1 METTVTTEVVDLDK
15 LFPGI
20 DAEDVLTS
28 KVPNILSNDNDI
40 SFLDKKP
47 GAEKIEDPKPG
58 GKENQTDPLEDPAKP
73 GGPVVDQKEAD
84 KILNSI
90 GKDESEEEGE
100 YSAGDEGKGRPK
112 SDKSALASY
121 LKEKIEAGEFAAFED
136 WDEKKQ
142 SLDDYLL
149 KQSEKSLH
157 QMLDAN
163 WESKERD
170 LLERTPQEFFESL
183 PEELQY
189 AARYVMEGGQDMKSL
204 FAALARV
211 EQVRELDP
219 ESEDGQVIIA
229 RNYLQATNFGTP
241 DEIEDE
247 IANWK
252 ESNRLEK
259 KAKDFKPKLDQMQKQ
274 QVEYQL
280 AQQADF
286 SRQQREA
293 AQMYVANVGQ
303 ALQKGELN
311 GIKLD
316 RKTQA
321 MLYEGLTNVAYPS
334 ASGKATNLLG
344 HLLDKIQY
352 VEPDFELLAEVTYLL
367 ADPEGF
373 KNNVRQQGKNTAT
386 TEIVKKL
393 KTEQQLATGS
403 SFTPGDDD
411 EPSKPAKRKLTKPR
425 NLFER

>member
-1 METTVTTEVVDLDK
+1 METTVTNEVVDLDK

-20 DAEDVLTS
+20 DTADVLTS
-28 KVPNILSNDNDI
+28 KVPSILSNDKDM
-40 SFLDKKP
+40 SFLDKP
-47 GAEKIEDPKPG
+47 GTVKLDQPADKSTGEQTK
-58 GKENQTDPLEDPAKP
+58 TDPAAPI
-73 GGPVVDQKEAD
+73 VDQTEAD

-90 GKDESEEEGE
+90 GKEDDDEDDDVDGITP
-100 YSAGDEGKGRPK
+100 SATGRPK
-112 SDKSALASY
+112 SDRSALAGY
-121 LKEKIEAGEFAAFED
+121 LKQKIEAGDFSAFED

-142 SLDDYLL
+142 TLDEYLS
-149 KQSEKSLH
+149 KQPEKVLH

-170 LLERTPQEFFESL
+170 LLERTPVEFFEAL

-189 AARYVMEGGQDMKSL
+189 AARYAMEGGQDMKGL

-219 ESEDGQVIIA
+219 EDEDGQVIIA
-229 RNYLQATNFGTP
+229 RNYLQATNFGSS
-241 DEIEDE
+241 DEIEEE

-252 ESNRLEK
+252 EGNRLEK

-280 AQQADF
+280 AQQAEF

-293 AQMYVANVGQ
+293 AQMYVANVGY
-303 ALQKGELN
+303 ALQKGDLN
-311 GIKLD
+311 GLKLD

-334 ASGKATNLLG
+334 ASGKPTNLLG
-344 HLLDKIQY
+344 HMLDRIQY
-352 VEPDFELLAEVTYLL
+352 VEPNFELLAEATYLL
-367 ADPEGF
+367 SDPEGYR
-373 KNNVRQQGKNTAT
+373 NSIRQQGKNVAT
-386 TEIVKKL
+386 TEIAKKL
-393 KTEQQLATGS
+393 KADQMNNAGGGGFEMEEV
-403 SFTPGDDD
+403 DN
-411 EPSKPAKRKLTKPR
+411 KPAKKKLSRPR

>member
-1 METTVTTEVVDLDK
+1 METTVTNEVVDLDK

-20 DAEDVLTS
+20 ETGDVLTS
-28 KVPNILSNDNDI
+28 KVPSILSNDSDM
-40 SFLDKKP
+40 SFLDKP
-47 GAEKIEDPKPG
+47 GAVKLDSAADKTADSEK
-58 GKENQTDPLEDPAKP
+58 TDA
-73 GGPVVDQKEAD
+73 GPVVSQTEAD

-90 GKDESEEEGE
+90 GKEDDDDDDDVDGITP
-100 YSAGDEGKGRPK
+100 SATGRPK
-112 SDKSALASY
+112 SDRSALAGY
-121 LKEKIEAGEFAAFED
+121 LKQKIEAGEFSAFED

-142 SLDDYLL
+142 TLDEYLS
-149 KQSEKSLH
+149 KQPEKVLH

-170 LLERTPQEFFESL
+170 LLERTPVEFFEAL

-189 AARYVMEGGQDMKSL
+189 AARYAMEGGQDMKGL

-219 ESEDGQVIIA
+219 EDEDGQVIIA
-229 RNYLQATNFGTP
+229 RNYLQATNFGTS

-247 IANWK
+247 ITNWK
-252 ESNRLEK
+252 EGNRLEK

-280 AQQADF
+280 AQQAEF

-303 ALQKGELN
+303 ALQKGDLN
-311 GIKLD
+311 GLKLD

-334 ASGKATNLLG
+334 ASGKPTNLLG
-344 HLLDKIQY
+344 HMLDRIQY
-352 VEPDFELLAEVTYLL
+352 VEPNFELLAEATYLL
-367 ADPEGF
+367 SDPEGYR
-373 KNNVRQQGKNTAT
+373 NSIRQQGKNVAT
-386 TEIVKKL
+386 TEIAKKL
-393 KTEQQLATGS
+393 KTEQMNNSGGGG
-403 SFTPGDDD
+403 FEMD
-411 EPSKPAKRKLTKPR
+411 EPDNKAGKKKLSRPR

>member
-1 METTVTTEVVDLDK
+1 METTVTNEVVDLDK

-20 DAEDVLTS
+20 DTADVLTS
-28 KVPNILSNDNDI
+28 KVPSILSNDKDI
-40 SFLDKKP
+40 SFLDKP
-47 GAEKIEDPKPG
+47 GAVKLDQPADKSTGEQTK
-58 GKENQTDPLEDPAKP
+58 TDPVAPI
-73 GGPVVDQKEAD
+73 VDQTEAD

-90 GKDESEEEGE
+90 GKEDDDDDDDVDGISP
-100 YSAGDEGKGRPK
+100 SATGRPK
-112 SDKSALASY
+112 SDRSALAGY
-121 LKEKIEAGEFAAFED
+121 LKQKIEAGDFSAFED

-142 SLDDYLL
+142 TLDEYLS
-149 KQSEKSLH
+149 KQPEKVLH

-170 LLERTPQEFFESL
+170 LLERTPVEFFEAL

-189 AARYVMEGGQDMKSL
+189 AARYAMEGGQDMKGL

-219 ESEDGQVIIA
+219 EDEDGQVIIA
-229 RNYLQATNFGTP
+229 RNYLQATNFGSS
-241 DEIEDE
+241 DEIEEE

-252 ESNRLEK
+252 EGNRLEK
-259 KAKDFKPKLDQMQKQ
+259 KAKDFKPKLDQMQRQ

-280 AQQADF
+280 AQQAEF

-303 ALQKGELN
+303 ALQKGDLN
-311 GIKLD
+311 GLKLD

-334 ASGKATNLLG
+334 ASGKPTNLLG
-344 HLLDKIQY
+344 HMLDRIQY
-352 VEPDFELLAEVTYLL
+352 VEPNFELLAEATYLL
-367 ADPEGF
+367 SDPEGYR
-373 KNNVRQQGKNTAT
+373 NSIRQQGKNVAT
-386 TEIVKKL
+386 TEIAKKL
-393 KTEQQLATGS
+393 KADQMNNAGGGGFEMEEV
-403 SFTPGDDD
+403 DN
-411 EPSKPAKRKLTKPR
+411 KPAKKKLSRPR